1 MFMSRIKQKFE
12 ELKQSGGKAL
22 VAFVTAGDP
31 DINELPNILKALEEA
46 GADLVEVGIPFSDPI
61 ADGPTIQASSQR
73 ALDKGVKVSQIFD
86 AVKESVLSIPVIY
99 MGYTNIAM
107 RMGLERFA
115 GLVKDSGADGVLLS
129 DLTPEEA
136 GEWKECADIAE
147 LDTVFLVAPTSTD
160 ERIRLAC
167 EMASGF
173 VYCVSRTGVTG
184 AESAVPTE
192 VSELVRRVKER
203 TELPICVGFGI
214 SKPDQVRMV
223 CSIADGAVVGSYF
236 VNFLHERWHS
246 GGGRDEFVRAVKE
259 LKDATR

>member
-1 MFMSRIKQKFE
+1 MSRIKQKFE

-31 DINELPNILKALEEA
+31 DINQLPNILKALEEA
-46 GADLVEVGIPFSDPI
+46 GTDLIEVGIPFSDPI

-86 AVKESVLSIPVIY
+86 AIKKSGLSVPVIY

-136 GEWKECADIAE
+136 GRWKECAKNAG

-184 AESAVPTE
+184 AESAVPAE
-192 VSELVRRVKER
+192 VSELVRRVKEH
-203 TELPICVGFGI
+203 TKLPICVGFGI

-236 VNFLHERWHS
+236 VNFLHERWQS
-246 GGGRDEFVRAVKE
+246 GEGKDEFVRVVKE
-259 LKDATR
+259 LKDAAR